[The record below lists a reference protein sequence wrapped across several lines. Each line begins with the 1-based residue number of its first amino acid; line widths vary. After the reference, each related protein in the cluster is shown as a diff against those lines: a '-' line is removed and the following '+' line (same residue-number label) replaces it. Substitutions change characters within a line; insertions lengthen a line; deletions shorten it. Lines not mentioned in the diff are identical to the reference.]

1 MGVQGILDVL
11 RQAQEIDG
19 EIYRFRQEIHQIPEE
34 VHELTRTFE
43 SEKSHLLQLE
53 NQLKEIQLRQKK
65 KEGELG
71 EKETLVRKYNAQ
83 LTQVK
88 TNKEYAAL
96 QQEIASLKADGS
108 ILEDEI
114 LDILEQV
121 ERNLKEV
128 RQERERLTRAEKET
142 EEKKKTLLQK
152 AEELKSSLSTL
163 SQKRVEVLKQVA
175 PEARELYDKILEKK
189 EGLALVAVIG
199 DACGACR
206 IELRPQTLNEVKLK
220 ESLVLCDNCS
230 RILYHD

>member
-19 EIYRFRQEIHQIPEE
+19 EIYRLRQEIKRIPEDVQE
-34 VHELTRTFE
+34 FTRLFE

-53 NQLKEIQLRQKK
+53 NQLKNIQLRQKK
-65 KEGELG
+65 KEGELN
-71 EKETLVRKYNAQ
+71 EKESLIRKYDGQ

-108 ILEDEI
+108 LLEDEI
-114 LDILEQV
+114 IGVLDEV
-121 ERNLKEV
+121 ERNQKEV
-128 RQERERLTRAEKET
+128 RQERERLARAEKEV
-142 EEKKKTLLQK
+142 EEKKKVLLQK
-152 AEELKSSLSTL
+152 SEELKANLSALT
-163 SQKRVEVLKQVA
+163 QKRADVLKQVA
-175 PEARELYDKILEKK
+175 PEARELYDKIVEKK

-199 DACGACR
+199 EACGACR

-220 ESLVLCDNCS
+220 ESLVLCDHCS
-230 RILYHD
+230 RILYHE